1 MSQNSSLKLPVGD
14 HPTPL
19 AMPHF
24 PAPLHAVIWRNWE
37 LAPVERLAKVLRATP
52 EQVEEIGRSMGLPE
66 SQPISPEVWRR
77 SYITVI
83 RRNWHLLPY
92 EQLLE
97 LLGWTADEMAYT
109 LREDDFLYIKL
120 GSHKPKC
127 PPVRYAPPDEAARQ
141 KAAWIRDCIKDHFGD
156 VWTVAPEPRFAFVQD
171 LSARVAKPS
180 PPPASPSEDGFNI
193 RFLYSYFGLYGDPL
207 LNPELD
213 PYPDGY
219 LARLAQLG
227 VNGVWLQGVLHKLAP
242 WSPHPELSQDF
253 EWRLTNLRHLVE
265 RARRHGVGVY
275 LYLNEPRAMPL
286 SFFEDHSDWR
296 GIAEGEYAALC
307 TSVPTVQVF
316 LRDGLTHVFDHVPD
330 LAGVFTISA
339 SENLTNCW
347 SHGRG
352 VDCPRCGQRSPADV
366 IAEVNRLVAEGVHR
380 AQPQAQVIVWDWGW
394 ADEWATDAI
403 DLLPRDVSLM
413 SVSEWSLP
421 IIRGGIASTVGE
433 YSISSVGPG
442 PRATTHWSVARQAGL
457 PTVAKVQLNST
468 WELSA
473 VPYLPC
479 MDLVAEHLE
488 NLTRAEVNRL
498 MLSWTVGGYPS
509 PNLALAARYCGQTDV
524 TSEDNLDAV
533 AEEFYGSVLAP
544 VVRQS
549 WTRCSEAFREFPFHV
564 GVVYKAPVQVGP
576 ANLLFDAP
584 TGYQATM
591 SGLPYDD
598 LVGWRAIYP
607 PEVFITQMEK
617 VATGWR
623 EALEILRAA
632 APPVRSQS
640 HSESEIVCRLDDTPL
655 HSMPDY
661 KRVAFDDLLRV
672 MEAAYL
678 HFHSVAQ
685 QSRFVLARNC
695 LAEATHLAK
704 REELRATLGHLL
716 IDEIAAARQL
726 FDLVTADSRI
736 GFESSNQYYYT
747 RLDLA
752 EKVLNCLDLR
762 QRWLAE
768 HG

>member
-1 MSQNSSLKLPVGD
+1 
-14 HPTPL
+14 
-19 AMPHF
+19 
-24 PAPLHAVIWRNWE
+24 
-37 LAPVERLAKVLRATP
+37 LAKVLRATP

-66 SQPISPEVWRR
+66 LQPVSPEAWRR
-77 SYITVI
+77 SHITVI

-97 LLGWTADEMAYT
+97 LLGWTADEMAYA

-120 GSHKPKC
+120 GSHKPEC
-127 PPVRYAPPDEAARQ
+127 PPAYYAPPDEVSRQ
-141 KAAWIRDCIKDHFGD
+141 TVAWMRDCMKDHFGD

-171 LSARVAKPS
+171 LSAPEANAS
-180 PPPASPSEDGFNI
+180 PPPASPSEEGFNL

-207 LNPELD
+207 LDPDLD

-219 LARLAQLG
+219 LARLARLG

-242 WSPHPELSQDF
+242 WPLHPDLSKDF
-253 EWRLTNLRHLVE
+253 ELRLTNLRHLVE
-265 RARRHGVGVY
+265 RARRHGIGVY

-286 SFFEDHSDWR
+286 SFFDDRSDWK
-296 GIAEGEYAALC
+296 GVAEGEYAALC
-307 TSVPTVQVF
+307 TSVPTIQAF
-316 LRDGLTHVFDHVPD
+316 LRDGLSYVFNHVSE

-352 VDCPRCGQRSPADV
+352 IDCPRCRLRSPAKV

-380 AQPQAQVIVWDWGW
+380 ARPQAQVIVWDWGW
-394 ADEWATDAI
+394 ADERATDAI
-403 DLLPRDVSLM
+403 ALLPRDVSLM

-421 IIRGGIASTVGE
+421 IVRGGFASTVGE

-442 PRATTHWSVARQAGL
+442 PRATKHWSAARQAGL
-457 PTVAKVQLNST
+457 TTVAKVQLNST
-468 WELSA
+468 WELSS

-479 MDLVAEHLE
+479 MDLVAEHLG
-488 NLTRAEVNRL
+488 NLTRAEVNKL

-509 PNLALAARYCGQTDV
+509 PNLALAARFCRQTGA
-524 TSEDNLDAV
+524 TSEDHLDAV
-533 AEEFYGSVLAP
+533 AEEYYGAVLAP
-544 VVRQS
+544 AVRRA
-549 WTRCSEAFREFPFHV
+549 WTMCSEAFREFPFHV
-564 GVVYKAPVQVGP
+564 VVVYVAPLQVGP
-576 ANLLFDAP
+576 ANLLFDTP
-584 TGYQATM
+584 TGYRATM

-598 LVGWRAIYP
+598 LDGWRAIYP
-607 PEVFITQMEK
+607 PDVFITQMEK
-617 VATGWR
+617 VAAGWR
-623 EALEILRAA
+623 EALEILRT
-632 APPVRSQS
+632 AP
-640 HSESEIVCRLDDTPL
+640 LDSL
-655 HSMPDY
+655 PDY
-661 KRVAFDDLLRV
+661 NRGAFDDLLRV

-685 QSRFVLARNC
+685 QSRFILARNR
-695 LAEATHLAK
+695 LAETTPPAE
-704 REELRATLGHLL
+704 REERRAILDRLL
-716 IDEIAAARQL
+716 VDEIATARRL

-747 RLDLA
+747 RIDLA

-768 HG
+768 H